1 MKYRRLG
8 NTGLK
13 VSEIS
18 LGAWTTFGQTVE
30 EQRTVTEIMGKA
42 YELGINFFDNADAYN
57 RGQGERVMG
66 NALRDLGL
74 PRQSYVLSSKVYWPM
89 SDAVTDRGLS
99 RKHVLESIDM
109 TLERLGVDHLDVY
122 FAHRYDEE
130 APLEETVEAFTD
142 VVRSGRSHYWGTSMW
157 PAAKIAEA
165 VAFAKGNG
173 LVAPVTEQPSYSLLD
188 RKRVEEEVVPVTEP
202 KGIGLVVFSP
212 LAQGMLTGKY
222 DDGVP
227 EGTRFARFAQFKERF
242 MTEENVRRVRSLK
255 PIADELGV
263 TRAQLAL
270 AWLLRQPGVSSVITG
285 ATRVEQVVDNAAA
298 SDVELTPEVLDR
310 IAEAVA

>member
-42 YELGINFFDNADAYN
+42 YELGVNFFDNADAYN

-66 NALRDLGL
+66 QALRDLGL
-74 PRQSYVLSSKVYWPM
+74 PRQSYVLSSKVFWPQ

-99 RKHVLESIDM
+99 RKHVLESVDM
-109 TLERLGVDHLDVY
+109 SLERLGVDHLDIY

-130 APLEETVEAFTD
+130 TPLEEIVEAFSD

-188 RKRVEEEVVPVTEP
+188 HERVEKEIVPVTEP

-227 EGTRFARFAQFKERF
+227 AGSRFANFQQFKDRF
-242 MTEENVRRVRSLK
+242 MTEENVRRVRALK
-255 PIADELGV
+255 PIADELGI

-270 AWLLRQPGVSSVITG
+270 AWLLHQRGVSSVITG
-285 ATRVEQVVDNAAA
+285 ATRVEQVVDNVAA
-298 SDVELTPEVLDR
+298 SDVSLSPEVLAR

>member
-42 YELGINFFDNADAYN
+42 YELGVNFFDNADAYN

-66 NALRDLGL
+66 QALRDLGL
-74 PRQSYVLSSKVYWPM
+74 PRQSYVLSSKVFWPQ

-99 RKHVLESIDM
+99 RKHVLESVDM
-109 TLERLGVDHLDVY
+109 SLERLGVDHLDIY

-130 APLEETVEAFTD
+130 TPLEEIVEAFSD

-157 PAAKIAEA
+157 PAAKIAET

-188 RKRVEEEVVPVTEP
+188 HERVEKEIVPVTEP

-227 EGTRFARFAQFKERF
+227 AGSRFANFQQFKDRF
-242 MTEENVRRVRSLK
+242 MTEENVRRVRALK
-255 PIADELGV
+255 PIADELGI

-270 AWLLRQPGVSSVITG
+270 AWLLHQRGVSSVITG
-285 ATRVEQVVDNAAA
+285 ATRVEQVVDNVAA
-298 SDVELTPEVLDR
+298 SDVSLSPEVLAR